1 MEDVK
6 KVVPQKKVLVKKPV
20 KKAGTITQVNLAR
33 GFFVTGFFGILFFG
47 LITFEILNPASG
59 IPEQLLENNVEMLQT
74 SIGLFLIGLFSFTKR

>member
-6 KVVPQKKVLVKKPV
+6 KVVPQKKVVVKKLA
-20 KKAGTITQVNLAR
+20 KKARTITQVNLAR
-33 GFFVTGFFGILFFG
+33 GFFLTGFLGIVFFG

-74 SIGLFLIGLFSFTKR
+74 SVGLFLIGLFSFTKR